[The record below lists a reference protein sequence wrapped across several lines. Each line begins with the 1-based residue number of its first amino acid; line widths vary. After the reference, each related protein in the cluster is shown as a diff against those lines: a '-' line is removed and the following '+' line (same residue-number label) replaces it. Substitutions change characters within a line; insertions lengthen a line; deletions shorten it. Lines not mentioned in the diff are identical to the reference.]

1 MLHFWKTLDTS
12 LTELSPISHGSW
24 CTSESQSNAWP
35 LLQRITEHRFG
46 PICIHGL
53 TWRFLKE
60 EALQNA
66 KDWLELLQTPGN
78 VFILKSCVKGWD
90 QSWRSNSNIPYC
102 SVLIGVVGE
111 GWWLQP
117 STATAGTKM
126 SFIWRCASDGID
138 WIWTRVGAT
147 MASTSLIHPACSIWT
162 EQI

>member
-12 LTELSPISHGSW
+12 LTELSPISHGFW

-46 PICIHGL
+46 PLCIHGL

-90 QSWRSNSNIPYC
+90 QSWRSNSNIPYW

-138 WIWTRVGAT
+138 WIWTQVGAT